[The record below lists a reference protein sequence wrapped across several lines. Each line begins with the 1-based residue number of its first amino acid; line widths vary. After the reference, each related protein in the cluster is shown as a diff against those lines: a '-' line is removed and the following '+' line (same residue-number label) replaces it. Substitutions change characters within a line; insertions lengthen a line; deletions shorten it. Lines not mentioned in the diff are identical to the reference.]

1 MTDQLTLSLEP
12 TLTTRHPSLKACIA
26 AGIYQ
31 RGLVAVAGKIDQRPS
46 HLSEALSG
54 ADRRKFDVD
63 DLERYI
69 DETGDTTPVLYLIA
83 KFMRDPEMARR
94 AALERLSTAL
104 ETIPGLLADAELQT
118 RAPRRAGSRR

>member
-1 MTDQLTLSLEP
+1 MNDQLTLSLEP
-12 TLTTRHPSLKACIA
+12 ALPTRHRSLKACIA

-31 RGLVAVAGKIDQRPS
+31 RGLVLVAGKIDHSPS

-69 DETGDTTPVLYLIA
+69 EQTGDTTPVLYLVA
-83 KFMRDPEMARR
+83 KFLRDPETARR
-94 AALERLSTAL
+94 AAFERLSSVMEAL
-104 ETIPGLLADAELQT
+104 PGMIAE
-118 RAPRRAGSRR
+118 AGGAVPMRAGRRR